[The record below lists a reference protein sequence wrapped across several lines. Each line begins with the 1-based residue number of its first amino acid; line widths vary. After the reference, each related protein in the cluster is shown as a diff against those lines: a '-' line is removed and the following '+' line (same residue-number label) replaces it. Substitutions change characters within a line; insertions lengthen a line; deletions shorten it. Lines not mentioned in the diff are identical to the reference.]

1 MNYWIFKVS
10 EQGKYADE
18 PGRKYVYDNTHSV
31 RVEKSDEFLYLGK
44 SGASYG
50 LTGAGRVSRVVH
62 RKAKS
67 AERRS
72 SRVSR
77 IFAAHLADIVWFAKP
92 FDLSARTKV
101 GRRNRQA
108 VGLPHDLNSVGWS
121 ISMPGIRPELFMRL
135 LDAALNAAPPKTAMP
150 DETEWRVCDSWA
162 LARKRPRMQAF
173 RATVLARHNYTCVV
187 CGTRLRS
194 ALDAAHV
201 RSYAADPEQRAN
213 PANGICLCSFCHS
226 AFDSGELLIL
236 SDGSLQFTSD
246 LADEMKDHALTHFT
260 TVSAEKRQDWLCGV
274 DEHFLRERALKQ

>member
-1 MNYWIFKVS
+1 
-10 EQGKYADE
+10 
-18 PGRKYVYDNTHSV
+18 
-31 RVEKSDEFLYLGK
+31 
-44 SGASYG
+44 
-50 LTGAGRVSRVVH
+50 
-62 RKAKS
+62 
-67 AERRS
+67 
-72 SRVSR
+72 
-77 IFAAHLADIVWFAKP
+77 
-92 FDLSARTKV
+92 
-101 GRRNRQA
+101 
-108 VGLPHDLNSVGWS
+108 
-121 ISMPGIRPELFMRL
+121 MPGIRPELFMRL

-246 LADEMKDHALTHFT
+246 LADEIALTHFT